1 MLPEQPPERRPHP
14 LEEQSAPPPPI
25 PADAPRRTPVTLRI
39 PAVSPT
45 ATYVLIAINVLV
57 FIARAVSVDIDDALF
72 SWGANNPLAV
82 FGQGELH
89 RLFSSM
95 FLHASI
101 HLSNGQFAF
110 QNALHLILNAY
121 IIYVT
126 GRGIEPL
133 FGHLRF
139 ALIYLLGGL
148 AGSIASA
155 LLSPPTV
162 YSVGASGA
170 AFAILGAEFVYLYKH
185 RRLLGERGRAQM
197 GSLITLGLVN
207 LAFGILT
214 SLSTSG
220 ARIDNWGH
228 IGGALGGAALAW
240 FIAPFFLPRRD
251 PTRPDTLIAE
261 DINPLKAHIRTVSMY
276 IAALMLLLIIGS
288 LLY

>member
-14 LEEQSAPPPPI
+14 LEEQSAPPAPP
-25 PADAPRRTPVTLRI
+25 PSNAPSRTPVTLRI

-45 ATYVLIAINVLV
+45 VTYVLIAINVLV
-57 FIARAVSVDIDDALF
+57 FLSRAVSVEIDSALF
-72 SWGANNPLAV
+72 DWGANNPLAV
-82 FGQGELH
+82 FEQGELH
-89 RLFSSM
+89 RLLTAM
-95 FLHASI
+95 FLHASVRDA
-101 HLSNGQFAF
+101 LGGFAF
-110 QNALHLILNAY
+110 QNAIHLILNAY

-139 ALIYLLGGL
+139 ALVYLLGGL

-155 LLSPPTV
+155 LLSPSNV

-197 GSLITLGLVN
+197 GSLISLGVIN
-207 LAFGILT
+207 LAFGIL
-214 SLSTSG
+214 SSVSSGG

-240 FIAPFFLPRRD
+240 MIAPFFLPRRD
-251 PTRPDTLIAE
+251 PTRPDSLIAE
-261 DINPLKAHIRTVSMY
+261 DINPLRANVRAVSIY
-276 IAALMLLLIIGS
+276 VTALMALLIIGS
-288 LLY
+288 LRY